1 MRAPSASL
9 VVVGNEVLS
18 AKVVDENGPW
28 LASRLHE
35 LGVELRSIQ
44 TVRDRVDE
52 IVEAVLRERPRVG
65 WIITSGGVGPTH
77 DDVTVAAVATALGRP
92 VVRDDRLA
100 EVYRAIHRRLRGAE
114 MPEAGL
120 RMADLPEGT
129 ELLGDPSFPTLVC
142 DGVVMLPGV
151 PKFLRYQFDRFAPA
165 MSGAPFH
172 LACVFVSVLEDQIAP
187 ALTGIAAAHSEVE
200 LGSYPQFDDADH
212 AVKLTLEARDLKA
225 VLAALEA
232 LLAALPADAVVR
244 VSRPPL
250 PDPAPPDRK
259 S

>member
-1 MRAPSASL
+1 MRDPSASL

-28 LASRLHE
+28 LAGRLHQ
-35 LGVELRSIQ
+35 LGVELRSIA
-44 TVRDRVDE
+44 TVRDRVEE
-52 IVEAVLRERPRVG
+52 IVEAIRRERPRAG
-65 WIITSGGVGPTH
+65 WLITSGGVRPTH
-77 DDVTVAAVATALGRP
+77 DDVTIEAVGVALDRK
-92 VVRDDRLA
+92 VVRHPRLA
-100 EVYRAIHRRLRGAE
+100 EIYRAIHRRVRGVE

-120 RMADLPEGT
+120 RMADVPEGT
-129 ELLGDPSFPTLVC
+129 ELAGDLGFPTLVC

-165 MSGAPFH
+165 MGGVPFH
-172 LACVFVSVLEDQIAP
+172 LACVYLSVVEDQIAP
-187 ALTGIAAAHSEVE
+187 ALTAVAAAHPDVE
-200 LGSYPQFDDADH
+200 LGSYPRFDEADH
-212 AVKLTLEARDLKA
+212 AVKLTVESRRRDG

-244 VSRPPL
+244 VTRPGEGPG
-250 PDPAPPDRK
+250 P

>member
-52 IVEAVLRERPRVG
+52 IVEAILRERPRAG

-77 DDVTVAAVATALGRP
+77 DDVTVAAVASALGRS
-92 VVRDDRLA
+92 VVRDHRLA
-100 EVYRAIHRRLRGAE
+100 EVYRSIHRRLRGAE
-114 MPEAGL
+114 LPEAGL
-120 RMADLPEGT
+120 RMADLPQGT
-129 ELLGDPSFPTLVC
+129 ELLGDPAFPTLVC

-187 ALTGIAAAHSEVE
+187 GLTAVAAAHPGVE
-200 LGSYPQFDDADH
+200 LGSYPRFDEADH
-212 AVKLTLEARDLKA
+212 AVKLTLEARDREA
-225 VLAALEA
+225 VLAALDA
-232 LLAALPADAVVR
+232 LLAALPAGSVVR

-250 PDPAPPDRK
+250 PESSPTDRT